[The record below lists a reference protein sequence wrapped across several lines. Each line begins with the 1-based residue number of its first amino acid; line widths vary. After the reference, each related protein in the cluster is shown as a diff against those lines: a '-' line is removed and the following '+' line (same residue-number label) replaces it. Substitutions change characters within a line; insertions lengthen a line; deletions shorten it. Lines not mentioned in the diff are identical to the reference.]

1 MRECIMGWRVLLAIA
16 AMAVAVVGV
25 GAGLALPP
33 QLGEAISA
41 SEAATLRG
49 GTCYNDNPVNCDTK
63 TKKAK
68 CTIDNVEIYCDVYN
82 NLHEF
87 INAGDK
93 QPDGN
98 SRYCCGTMP
107 GADENCAPFY
117 EKEGV
122 VCATT
127 AVVVGVQ

>member
-1 MRECIMGWRVLLAIA
+1 MGWRVLLAIA

-25 GAGLALPP
+25 GAGLALP

-49 GTCYNDNPVNCDTK
+49 GKCYKDNPVNCDTK
-63 TKKAK
+63 VSIK
-68 CTIDNVEIYCDVYN
+68 CTIDNVEIVCDVYN
-82 NLHEF
+82 NLHDF
-87 INAGDK
+87 INEGDK

-107 GADENCAPFY
+107 GADENCAPYY

-122 VCATT
+122 ACATT
-127 AVVVGVQ
+127 AVVVGDVVAP